1 MPQDKDEYVKNLF
14 QQLQAGDEADGIP
27 GRLADLSNQEL
38 LMGLVA
44 LKSAPAQTQEMV
56 LLDILRLAED
66 SEIGRKYN
74 FAKMCSSDDFRRDMP
89 ITEYADY
96 AGAVEK
102 MAAGEADILFHGA
115 TTRFIATSGTTGIAK
130 LIPES
135 AAGEL
140 VKSLVGRIRL
150 LLLLT
155 LAPEIMRP
163 ELKIL
168 SITNL
173 SEYAKTEGGIPI
185 GSASGQAVKDIPS
198 EMRQKLILPPELLLA
213 SDLSNETMDYL
224 ILLLALAE
232 EKMAGVVCSNV
243 AHFQLLLDNIADWEE
258 DLLTDIARGSVSP
271 RLGLEPALHEAL
283 SARLAPN
290 PERAENL
297 KDILSNYPHGVRG
310 QGIKEIWPNFSVVS
324 CWMAASSARIVE
336 DLQRRLP
343 APTKFL
349 EWGYG
354 ASEGKFNLP
363 GCINDPAGDL
373 ALFGYFFEFLPLGQV
388 DAQPLLTHQLET
400 GAYYEMLITSYSGL
414 YRYNMKDI
422 VCVAGH
428 SGASP
433 RIVFAAKTSETLQ
446 LGELELFIY
455 EIDEYVRQVS
465 ARLGA
470 GVRFYQ
476 VMADTTPGLAPDNR
490 GVSAGAGPVNAAQKA
505 SPAHLVVY
513 LEASDEDFPGELF
526 SQELEA
532 LLVRE
537 NAVYRA
543 QRHAGTLATLEVVR
557 LAPGYRDSL
566 FRRGIMPGKNVNQTK
581 LKTIIREHPEAKAIV
596 QRFKG
601 DGR

>member
-1 MPQDKDEYVKNLF
+1 MPHEMEAQIKALF
-14 QQLQAGDEADGIP
+14 QQLQSGCEAAGIP
-27 GRLADLSNQEL
+27 NQLAALSNQEL
-38 LMGLVA
+38 LVGLA
-44 LKSAPAQTQEMV
+44 AFKSDPAKAQEMV
-56 LLDILRLAED
+56 LLDILRQAED
-66 SEIGRKYN
+66 SEIGGKYN
-74 FAKMCSSDDFRRDMP
+74 FAGMRSSDDFRRTMP

-102 MAAGEADILFHGA
+102 LTAGAADILYNGA
-115 TTRFIATSGTTGIAK
+115 TVRFIATSGTTGIAK

-168 SITNL
+168 SITNPA
-173 SEYAKTEGGIPI
+173 EYAKTKGGIPI
-185 GSASGQAVKDIPS
+185 GSASGQAVKDIPP

-213 SDLSNETMDYL
+213 SELSNETMDYL

-243 AHFQLLLDNIADWEE
+243 AHFQLLLDNIPAWEA
-258 DLLTDIARGSVSP
+258 DLLGDIAQGRIHAK
-271 RLGLEPALHEAL
+271 LNLEPALQQAL
-283 SARLAPN
+283 SGRLTPN
-290 PERAENL
+290 PERAARL
-297 KDILSNYPHGVRG
+297 KDVFRNYPHGVRG
-310 QGIKEIWPNFSVVS
+310 PGIKDIWPNFSVVS

-373 ALFGYFFEFLPLGQV
+373 ALFGYFFEFIPLGQ
-388 DAQPLLTHQLET
+388 AGAEPLLAHQLEA

-414 YRYNMKDI
+414 YRYNMKD
-422 VCVAGH
+422 VVYVASH

-433 RIVFAAKTSETLQ
+433 RIFFAAKASETLQ

-455 EIDEYVRQVS
+455 EIDEYLRQVS
-465 ARLGA
+465 ARLTA

-476 VMADTTPGLAPDNR
+476 VLAASGDSGSGTATPE
-490 GVSAGAGPVNAAQKA
+490 A
-505 SPAHLVVY
+505 SPGHLVVC
-513 LEASDEDFPGELF
+513 LEASDADFPGEAF

-532 LLVRE
+532 LLIRE
-537 NAVYRA
+537 NSSYRE
-543 QRHAGTLATLEVVR
+543 QRHAGQLAALELLL

-581 LKTIIREHPEAKAIV
+581 LKTIIQEYPEAGAIV

-601 DGR
+601 DCR